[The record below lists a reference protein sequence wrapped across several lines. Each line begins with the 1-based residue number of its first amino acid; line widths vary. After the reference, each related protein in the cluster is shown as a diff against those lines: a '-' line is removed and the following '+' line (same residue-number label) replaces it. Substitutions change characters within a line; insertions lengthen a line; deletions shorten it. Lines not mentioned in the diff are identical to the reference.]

1 MLQDNS
7 AEVLFASMSENPHH
21 LEHPHLGGNHLTG
34 VDPVLIGRSLFGL
47 KTINLCG
54 TKLTWDQISVDLALI
69 FNWNT
74 LEFIA
79 SDLYQFLEYLHFKN
93 MKYDP
98 RGKEPTVFS
107 DS

>member
-69 FNWNT
+69 FNSNT
-74 LEFIA
+74 LEFGVCYTYIHTTQSISTYRLGPFEGFFEA
-79 SDLYQFLEYLHFKN
+79 K
-93 MKYDP
+93 
-98 RGKEPTVFS
+98 
-107 DS
+107 

>member
-54 TKLTWDQISVDLALI
+54 TKLTLDQISVDLALI
-69 FNWNT
+69 FNSNT

-79 SDLYQFLEYLHFKN
+79 TDLYQYQEYHIAHVIHISL
-93 MKYDP
+93 
-98 RGKEPTVFS
+98 
-107 DS
+107 